1 MSSTQFDGDIDSFV
15 SYLKSNRGL
24 SANTLKAY
32 RADLTACLHLFELRG
47 VTDLNEITL
56 DDLRSWMAV
65 ESRDHARSSM
75 ARKTVAVRGFFA
87 WTYEHGLT
95 TTDPA
100 ATLMTPSIPSTLPAV
115 LTESQAEQLL
125 DVAEHAVATNQ
136 YKDDGG
142 AAAAS
147 GSGSGK
153 TADKSADTVNRSE
166 APARADKRDNARVTA
181 ESQRNAAI
189 LELLYATGIRVAELV
204 GLDLGDVDFTNRTVR
219 VMGKGDKQRVVPFGL
234 PAAHA
239 LEAWIGRGRPVV
251 LAAASVRGRRGVRDA
266 GRQPVREERTGRH
279 GSGPRERG
287 GAADALFLGAR
298 GGRLD
303 QRIAR
308 GVVHEESCRAGVPDI
323 SPHALRHSAATHLLD
338 GGADLRE
345 VQEMLGHSSLKTTQR
360 YTHVS
365 IEQLKSR
372 YRQAFPR
379 A

>member
-142 AAAAS
+142 AAAAP
-147 GSGSGK
+147 GSGKAAGK

-166 APARADKRDNARVTA
+166 TPARADKRDNARVTA
-181 ESQRNAAI
+181 ESQRNAA
-189 LELLYATGIRVAELV
+189 
-204 GLDLGDVDFTNRTVR
+204 NCC
-219 VMGKGDKQRVVPFGL
+219 MP
-234 PAAHA
+234 P
-239 LEAWIGRGRPVV
+239 
-251 LAAASVRGRRGVRDA
+251 ASVSPNWCRWISPTSTSPIAPSKSPAKATSNAWCRSDYPPSVRW
-266 GRQPVREERTGRH
+266 R
-279 GSGPRERG
+279 
-287 GAADALFLGAR
+287 LGWNR
-298 GGRLD
+298 GGRYWPVR
-303 QRIAR
+303 QRMQSSPVLPTPCSSA
-308 GVVHEESCRAGVPDI
+308 HE
-323 SPHALRHSAATHLLD
+323 AA
-338 GGADLRE
+338 
-345 VQEMLGHSSLKTTQR
+345 
-360 YTHVS
+360 VS
-365 IEQLKSR
+365 TN
-372 YRQAFPR
+372 A
-379 A
+379 

>member
-32 RADLTACLHLFELRG
+32 RADLAACLHLFELRG

-87 WTYEHGLT
+87 WAYEHGLT

-142 AAAAS
+142 AAAAP
-147 GSGSGK
+147 GSGK
-153 TADKSADTVNRSE
+153 AAGKQLISRRYRKPQRGT
-166 APARADKRDNARVTA
+166 ARADKRDSARVVA

-204 GLDLGDVDFTNRTVR
+204 SMDIVDVDFSNRTIKVT
-219 VMGKGDKQRVVPFGL
+219 GKGNKQRVVPFGL
-234 PAAHA
+234 PAQRA
-239 LEAWIGRGRPVV
+239 LETWLEQGRPV
-251 LAAASVRGRRGVRDA
+251 LARTATDAVKSRAAN
-266 GRQPVREERTGRH
+266 
-279 GSGPRERG
+279 
-287 GAADALFLGAR
+287 ALFLGAR
-298 GGRLD
+298 GGRID

-308 GVVHEESCRAGVPDI
+308 DIVHRAAREAGVPDI
-323 SPHALRHSAATHLLD
+323 SPHALRHSAATHMLD

-372 YRQAFPR
+372 YGQAFPR

>member
-87 WTYEHGLT
+87 WAYEHGLT

-115 LTESQAEQLL
+115 LTESQAKQLL

-147 GSGSGK
+147 GSGK
-153 TADKSADTVNRSE
+153 AADKSADTVHRSE

-189 LELLYATGIRVAELV
+189 LELLYATGIRVSELV
-204 GLDLGDVDFTNRTVR
+204 SMDIADIDFSNRTIKVT
-219 VMGKGDKQRVVPFGL
+219 GKGNKQRVVPFGL
-234 PAAHA
+234 PAQRA
-239 LEAWIGRGRPVV
+239 LETWLEQGRPV
-251 LAAASVRGRRGVRDA
+251 LARTATDPVKSRAAN
-266 GRQPVREERTGRH
+266 
-279 GSGPRERG
+279 
-287 GAADALFLGAR
+287 ALFLGAR
-298 GGRLD
+298 GGRID

-308 GVVHEESCRAGVPDI
+308 DIVHRAAREAGVPDI
-323 SPHALRHSAATHLLD
+323 SPHALRHSAATHILD

-372 YRQAFPR
+372 YGQAFPR

>member
-87 WTYEHGLT
+87 WAYEHGVT
-95 TTDPA
+95 NTDPA

-125 DVAEHAVATNQ
+125 DVAEQAVATNQ
-136 YKDDGG
+136 YKGDGG

-153 TADKSADTVNRSE
+153 AVGKTADKSADTVNRNE
-166 APARADKRDNARVTA
+166 APARADKRDSARVVA

-204 GLDLGDVDFTNRTVR
+204 SMDIVDVDFSNRTIKVT
-219 VMGKGDKQRVVPFGL
+219 GKGNKQRVVPLGMNTRKFLFRYLSRRPGCASTDRVFL
-234 PAAHA
+234 MSNLEPVTDATLRQMFRKLKKRSGIPRLRAH
-239 LEAWIGRGRPVV
+239 L
-251 LAAASVRGRRGVRDA
+251 
-266 GRQPVREERTGRH
+266 
-279 GSGPRERG
+279 
-287 GAADALFLGAR
+287 
-298 GGRLD
+298 
-303 QRIAR
+303 
-308 GVVHEESCRAGVPDI
+308 
-323 SPHALRHSAATHLLD
+323 LRHTFATRYLEN
-338 GGADLRE
+338 GGDMYAL
-345 VQEMLGHSSLKTTQR
+345 QQILGHTSLEMVKKYVHSTTR
-360 YTHVS
+360 KIVP
-365 IEQLKSR
+365 K
-372 YRQAFPR
+372 FPEFSPLDNLLH

>member
-87 WTYEHGLT
+87 WAYEHGVT
-95 TTDPA
+95 NTDPA

-125 DVAEHAVATNQ
+125 DVAEQAVATNQ
-136 YKDDGG
+136 YKGDGG

-153 TADKSADTVNRSE
+153 AVGKTADKSADTVNRNE
-166 APARADKRDNARVTA
+166 APVQTSATA
-181 ESQRNAAI
+181 PESSPNRS
-189 LELLYATGIRVAELV
+189 ATPR
-204 GLDLGDVDFTNRTVR
+204 FSNYC
-219 VMGKGDKQRVVPFGL
+219 MP
-234 PAAHA
+234 P
-239 LEAWIGRGRPVV
+239 
-251 LAAASVRGRRGVRDA
+251 ASVSPNWCRWISLTSTSPIAPSKSPAKATSNAWCRSDCPPSVRWRL
-266 GRQPVREERTGRH
+266 GLNKGGLYWPVRQRMQPSPVLPTPCSSAHE
-279 GSGPRERG
+279 
-287 GAADALFLGAR
+287 AA
-298 GGRLD
+298 
-303 QRIAR
+303 
-308 GVVHEESCRAGVPDI
+308 
-323 SPHALRHSAATHLLD
+323 
-338 GGADLRE
+338 
-345 VQEMLGHSSLKTTQR
+345 
-360 YTHVS
+360 VS
-365 IEQLKSR
+365 TN
-372 YRQAFPR
+372 A
-379 A
+379 

>member
-1 MSSTQFDGDIDSFV
+1 MT
-15 SYLKSNRGL
+15 N
-24 SANTLKAY
+24 
-32 RADLTACLHLFELRG
+32 
-47 VTDLNEITL
+47 
-56 DDLRSWMAV
+56 
-65 ESRDHARSSM
+65 
-75 ARKTVAVRGFFA
+75 
-87 WTYEHGLT
+87 
-95 TTDPA
+95 TDPA

-125 DVAEHAVATNQ
+125 DVAEQAVATNQ
-136 YKDDGG
+136 YKGDGG

-153 TADKSADTVNRSE
+153 TADKSADTVNRNE

-204 GLDLGDVDFTNRTVR
+204 SMDIADIDFSNRTIKVT
-219 VMGKGDKQRVVPFGL
+219 GKGNKQRVVPFGL
-234 PAAHA
+234 PAQRA
-239 LEAWIGRGRPVV
+239 LETWLEQGRPV
-251 LAAASVRGRRGVRDA
+251 LARTATDAVKSRAAN
-266 GRQPVREERTGRH
+266 
-279 GSGPRERG
+279 
-287 GAADALFLGAR
+287 ALFLGAR
-298 GGRLD
+298 GGRID

-308 GVVHEESCRAGVPDI
+308 DIVHRAAREAGVPDI
-323 SPHALRHSAATHLLD
+323 SPHALRHSAATHMLD

-365 IEQLKSR
+365 IEQLKNR
-372 YRQAFPR
+372 YGQAFPR

>member
-87 WTYEHGLT
+87 WAYEHGVT
-95 TTDPA
+95 NTDPA

-125 DVAEHAVATNQ
+125 DVAEQAVATNQ
-136 YKDDGG
+136 YKGDGG

-153 TADKSADTVNRSE
+153 AVGKTADKSADTVNRQRGTR
-166 APARADKRDNARVTA
+166 PCRQARQRPSRRRIAAQRRD
-181 ESQRNAAI
+181 S
-189 LELLYATGIRVAELV
+189 
-204 GLDLGDVDFTNRTVR
+204 RTTVCHR
-219 VMGKGDKQRVVPFGL
+219 HPCR
-234 PAAHA
+234 
-239 LEAWIGRGRPVV
+239 
-251 LAAASVRGRRGVRDA
+251 
-266 GRQPVREERTGRH
+266 RTG
-279 GSGPRERG
+279 
-287 GAADALFLGAR
+287 
-298 GGRLD
+298 
-303 QRIAR
+303 
-308 GVVHEESCRAGVPDI
+308 V
-323 SPHALRHSAATHLLD
+323 D
-338 GGADLRE
+338 G
-345 VQEMLGHSSLKTTQR
+345 
-360 YTHVS
+360 
-365 IEQLKSR
+365 
-372 YRQAFPR
+372 YR
-379 A
+379 